1 MPFETESCPPP
12 SLSEVAL
19 LRHSPRSP
27 SAREAGHEATRFHD
41 FCRRRGGVAARCAR
55 AAEGCAGGRRP
66 QHLVARPVF
75 CTVYFGVQPGTER
88 SRLRRGTEFGDRIPL
103 GGGPL
108 RSAPRWPP
116 ISSAA
121 RST

>member
-19 LRHSPRSP
+19 LSHSPRSP

-75 CTVYFGVQPGTER
+75 CTVYFGVQPGAER
-88 SRLRRGTEFGDRIPL
+88 SRLVEGQNLAIEYRWAEGHYDRLPAL
-103 GGGPL
+103 
-108 RSAPRWPP
+108 AA
-116 ISSAA
+116 IS
-121 RST
+121 